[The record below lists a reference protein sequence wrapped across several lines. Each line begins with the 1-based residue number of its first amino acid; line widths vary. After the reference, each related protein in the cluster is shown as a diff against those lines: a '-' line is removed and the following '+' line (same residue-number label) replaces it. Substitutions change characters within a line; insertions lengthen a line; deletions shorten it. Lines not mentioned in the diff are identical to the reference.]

1 MTPTPADLLKLLLDP
16 SVRALDCAGHP
27 RLPTPVLIS
36 ATKRPLPVSLL
47 NTGPD
52 LTWALTLLGLSG
64 AVGVTTRDTLQARD
78 LPFQVGLEAD
88 GTVLVSVDRAVA
100 NNKLLYENASHSWG
114 RGLLATQVVV
124 DFAAV
129 DFVNSVLVAWL
140 LQLAQAT
147 KPAAMTVRNARSSI
161 VTQFKQLRLDQ
172 MMTIG

>member
-1 MTPTPADLLKLLLDP
+1 VTTSPADLHKLLAEP
-16 SVRALDCAGHP
+16 GAQSLDCAGCP
-27 RLPTPVLIS
+27 RLPTDFIIKAV
-36 ATKRPLPVSLL
+36 KRPAPLSLI
-47 NTGPD
+47 NTGQD
-52 LTWALTLLGLSG
+52 LNWALTLLGLTG
-64 AVGVTTRDTLQARD
+64 TFAVTPRDTLQARD

-88 GTVLVSVDRAVA
+88 ATVLVSVDRAVA
-100 NNKLLYENASHSWG
+100 NNKLLYESASHSWG

-172 MMTIG
+172 MMTIA

>member
-1 MTPTPADLLKLLLDP
+1 VTSTPADLLKLLAEP
-16 SVRALDCAGHP
+16 GVRSLDCAGHP
-27 RLPTPVLIS
+27 RLATEVLIA
-36 ATKRPLPVSLL
+36 ATKRPQPVALI
-47 NTGPD
+47 NTGLD
-52 LTWALTLLGLSG
+52 LNWALTLLGLTG
-64 AVGVTTRDTLQARD
+64 AVGVTTRETLHARD

-100 NNKLLYENASHSWG
+100 NNKLLYESASHSWG

-147 KPAAMTVRNARSSI
+147 KPAAMTVRSARSSI

-172 MMTIG
+172 MMTIL